1 MTVYAALKKADTEAG
16 CWVAILGAGGGLG
29 HLAVQIASRGLGM
42 RVIGIDHGS
51 KKDLVLKSGAEHF
64 IDHTQEKDVPA
75 KVRELSDG
83 LGVHSAVV
91 LTASNAAYASTI
103 PMLRFAGVTVLVGI
117 PEGDLQPI
125 ASAAPGP
132 MIQLEKRIVGSAVGT
147 RKQAIDTLDMAKRG
161 IIKSHYKLAKMDEL
175 QSVFEDMH
183 AGNTTSRCC
192 P

>member
-1 MTVYAALKKADTEAG
+1 MLIYVT
-16 CWVAILGAGGGLG
+16 GLG
-29 HLAVQIASRGLGM
+29 L

-64 IDHTQEKDVPA
+64 IDHTSEKDVPA
-75 KVRELSDG
+75 KVVEISDKM
-83 LGVHSAVV
+83 GVHAAVV

-103 PMLRFAGVTVLVGI
+103 PMLRFAGTTVLVGI

-132 MIQLEKRIVGSAVGT
+132 MIQFEKRIVGSAVGT
-147 RKQAIDTLDMAKRG
+147 RKQAIDTLDMARRG

-175 QSVFEDMH
+175 QSIFESMH
-183 AGNTTSRCC
+183 AGQLQVSTLFERRTEY
-192 P
+192 